1 VKLYLLVRDGDG
13 DLEPA
18 VLIAAFTDQ
27 EMAGVVMDGFMSLGH
42 VDYYGVRYSYSIE
55 EEELIDHEIHES
67 S

>member
-1 VKLYLLVRDGDG
+1 MYLLVREGDG

-18 VLIAAFTDQ
+18 VLIAAFTSKD
-27 EMAGVVMDGFMSLGH
+27 MAEVVMDGFMSLGH

-55 EEELIDHEIHES
+55 EEELIDHELRES